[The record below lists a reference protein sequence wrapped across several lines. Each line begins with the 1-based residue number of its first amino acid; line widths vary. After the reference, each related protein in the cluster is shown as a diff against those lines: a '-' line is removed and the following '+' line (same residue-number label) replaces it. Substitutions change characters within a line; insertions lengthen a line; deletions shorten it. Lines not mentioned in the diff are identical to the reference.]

1 MEIPENYH
9 EINRDTWNRKT
20 EFHLASDFYNMQAFL
35 DGESSLNDIE
45 LELLGDVRGKSI
57 LHLQCHFG
65 QDSLSLARMGAQ
77 VTGADLSDRAI
88 EEARSL
94 NEKLGLDARF
104 VCCDLYD
111 LPQHLDQKFD
121 IVFSSYGTIGW
132 LPDMQRW
139 ASVIRHFLKDD
150 GRFVFA
156 EFHPVVWMFN
166 DDFTHVGYDYF
177 NIETIVETENGTYAD
192 READMV
198 SSSVSWNHNL
208 AEVFSALI
216 GNGLYIRRFNEYDYS
231 PYPCFRHV
239 YEPEP
244 GRFRIRSFSR
254 RIPMVY
260 ALECSL

>member
-1 MEIPENYH
+1 MKIPENYI

-20 EFHLASDFYNMQAFL
+20 GFHLASDFYNMQAFL
-35 DGESSLNDIE
+35 DGKNTLNDIE
-45 LELLGDVRGKSI
+45 LELLGDVRGKSV

-65 QDSLSLARMGAQ
+65 QDSLSLARMGAR

-88 EEARSL
+88 DEARAL
-94 NEKLGLDARF
+94 NGKLGLDARF

-111 LPQHLDQKFD
+111 LPQHLHEKFD
-121 IVFSSYGTIGW
+121 IVFTSYGTIGW
-132 LPDMQRW
+132 LPDMERW

-156 EFHPVVWMFN
+156 EFHPVVWMFS
-166 DDFTHVGYDYF
+166 DDFTGVGYDYF
-177 NIETIVETENGTYAD
+177 NTETIVESETGTYAD

-198 SSSVSWNHNL
+198 SHTVSWNHNL

-216 GNGLYIRRFNEYDYS
+216 GKGLHIRRFSEYDYS

-239 YEPEP
+239 YEAEP
-244 GRFRIRSFSR
+244 GRFRIRSFSH